1 MSLSRNDSRV
11 LAMIILYQ
19 VDLFNKRNISYKLDD
34 LIYNNTVGIDGDIT
48 FIRELVL
55 GVINNEE
62 RLKDIANKYL
72 RQWNIDRLGL
82 TDGAILKIA
91 IYELLYTDTPAKVVI
106 NEAIELAKEYSDSA
120 VVKMINGVLDKV
132 YHNECKQLVGE
143 LWNKLII

>member
-11 LAMIILYQ
+11 LAMVILYQ

-34 LIYNNTVGIDGDIT
+34 LISNNTVDIDGDIS

-72 RQWNIDRLGL
+72 KQWNIDRLGL

-91 IYELLYTDTPAKVVI
+91 IYELLYTDTPRKVCI
-106 NEAIELAKEYSDSA
+106 DEAIELAHDFSDEK
-120 VVKMINGVLDKV
+120 VVGMINAVLDSV
-132 YHNECKQLVGE
+132 YHIE
-143 LWNKLII
+143 LEGSDAE

>member
-34 LIYNNTVGIDGDIT
+34 LIHNNTVDIDGDIS

-55 GVINNEE
+55 GVINNED
-62 RLKDIANKYL
+62 RLKNIANKYL
-72 RQWNIDRLGL
+72 KQWNIDRLGL

-91 IYELLYTDTPAKVVI
+91 ID
-106 NEAIELAKEYSDSA
+106 EAVELAKDFSDEK
-120 VVKMINGVLDKV
+120 VVGMINAVLDSV
-132 YHNECKQLVGE
+132 YHIE
-143 LWNKLII
+143 LEGRDAE

>member
-91 IYELLYTDTPAKVVI
+91 IYELLYTDTPHKVCI
-106 NEAIELAKEYSDSA
+106 DEAIELAHDFSDEK
-120 VVKMINGVLDKV
+120 VVGMINAVLDSV
-132 YHNECKQLVGE
+132 YHIE
-143 LWNKLII
+143 LEGSDAE

>member
-34 LIYNNTVGIDGDIT
+34 LIHNNTVDIDGDIS

-55 GVINNEE
+55 GVINNED
-62 RLKDIANKYL
+62 RLKNIANKYL
-72 RQWNIDRLGL
+72 KQWNIDRLGL

-91 IYELLYTDTPAKVVI
+91 IYELLYTDTPCKVCI
-106 NEAIELAKEYSDSA
+106 DEAVELAKDFSDEK
-120 VVKMINGVLDKV
+120 VVGMINAVLDSV
-132 YHNECKQLVGE
+132 YHIE
-143 LWNKLII
+143 LEGRDAE